1 VRALAA
7 LAIVV
12 AGAIGAFAVYTFG
25 WRDDGE
31 PTPKPGARTYTV
43 SWGDVVVVPGAA
55 TRCQASGEG
64 GFPNLFC
71 EGTPRSRYQVVIF
84 SDVAQLYDLEAG
96 GEPLDPTYSVPRKPS
111 R

>member
-1 VRALAA
+1 VRSLAA

-12 AGAIGAFAVYTFG
+12 AGAVGAFAVYTFG
-25 WRDDGE
+25 RHDDAE
-31 PTPKPGARTYTV
+31 APVRHVYTV
-43 SWGDVVVVPGAA
+43 HSGDVVHVPQAA
-55 TRCQASGEG
+55 TSCVVSQEG
-64 GFPNLFC
+64 GFPNFFC

-96 GEPLDPTYSVPRKPS
+96 GEPLDPTYSVPRKPT